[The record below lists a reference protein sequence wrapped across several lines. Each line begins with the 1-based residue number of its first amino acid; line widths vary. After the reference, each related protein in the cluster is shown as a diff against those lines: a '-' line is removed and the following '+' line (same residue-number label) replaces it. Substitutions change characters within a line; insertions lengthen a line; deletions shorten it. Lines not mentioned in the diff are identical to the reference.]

1 MVQILNALQYQ
12 FVVPGRAISF
22 RSSKAKLYKAA
33 VARAAKPVLPGVPT
47 DVPIE
52 VRLDYFHMSPRRFD
66 MDNVAKCVLDA
77 LNDRAYT
84 DDRLVRL
91 QSSKAHDITKRV
103 DIRGGPV
110 DLVKPLRL
118 HRDYLFVRIRVA
130 G

>member
-1 MVQILNALQYQ
+1 MIQIRNAVQYQ

-22 RSSKAKLYKAA
+22 RSPKAKLYKAA
-33 VARAAKPVLPGVPT
+33 VARAAEPVLPGVPK
-47 DVPIE
+47 DVLVE

-77 LNDRAYT
+77 LNGCAYT

-91 QSSKAHDITKRV
+91 QSSRAHDITNRV
-103 DIRGGPV
+103 DIRGPV
-110 DLVKPLRL
+110 DLVKPLKS

-130 G
+130 D